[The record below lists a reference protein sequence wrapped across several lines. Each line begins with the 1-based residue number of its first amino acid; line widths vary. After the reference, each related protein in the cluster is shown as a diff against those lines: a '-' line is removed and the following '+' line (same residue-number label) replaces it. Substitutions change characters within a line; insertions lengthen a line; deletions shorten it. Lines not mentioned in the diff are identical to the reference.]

1 MTDTTD
7 PKNIKQEIATAARD
21 ITYPA
26 YAGVLRE
33 TDDTLL
39 SRGQGKGLKLYDEIE
54 RDCHAYAMLQKR
66 KLAIIARDWQVDPA
80 STSRIDKKAA
90 AMVEAQLDAM
100 DFDHV
105 CLNLLD
111 ALLKGF
117 AVGEIMWRA
126 DGAELVA
133 SEVRPRDQRRFGFG
147 DDYALRLKTPDNF
160 LPGMALPDR
169 KFITHSFGA
178 KDGNPYGMGLG
189 SRLFWPVF
197 FKRKNITF
205 WLTFQ
210 DKFGNP
216 TAVGK
221 YPPGAGAPEQKK
233 LLDALSA
240 LSQDTGVIVPEG
252 MLIEL
257 LEASRGGTVTYE
269 QFCRYMDEEITIAV
283 LGEAASVKGG
293 GGQAASAAI
302 TRNEV
307 RLELV
312 KADADL
318 LSGTLNRT
326 LVKWIV
332 ELNMPGAGMPR
343 LWRKVEEPKDLSAQA
358 ARDKTI
364 FDMGFKP
371 KLEYINETYGGEWE
385 EKPAPLP
392 PLTVG
397 GRGAVEKGVSPPPGA
412 EFAEAVDTGFSAAVA
427 DMVSAQQVLADAAV
441 KTATQYRE
449 LLGSRLDDLYAMLE
463 QTGDLVTFRE
473 RLAELLEQAPPE
485 ALTDSL
491 VNGGFNARL
500 LGAVAEK

>member
-1 MTDTTD
+1 MTDTAAPPKPTD
-7 PKNIKQEIATAARD
+7 IKQEIATVARD
-21 ITYPA
+21 ITFPA

-33 TDDTLL
+33 TDDTLIT
-39 SRGQGKGLKLYDEIE
+39 RGQGKGLKLYDEIE
-54 RDCHAYAMLQKR
+54 RDCHAYAMIQKR

-80 STSRIDKKAA
+80 STSRIDKRAA
-90 AMVEAQLDAM
+90 ALVEAQLDAM

-126 DGAELVA
+126 DGSELVA
-133 SEVRPRDQRRFGFG
+133 AEVRPRDQRRFGFG
-147 DDYALRLKTPDNF
+147 DDYQLRLKTPDNF

-178 KDGNPYGMGLG
+178 KDGSPYGLGLG

-197 FKRKNITF
+197 FKRKNIAF

-221 YPPGAGAPEQKK
+221 YPPGASLADQKK
-233 LLDALSA
+233 LLDALAA
-240 LSQDTGVIVPEG
+240 LSQDTGITIPNG

-257 LEASRGGTVTYE
+257 LEASRSGTTSYE
-269 QFCRYMDEEITIAV
+269 QLCRYMDEEITIAV

-318 LSGTLNRT
+318 LSGTLNKT

-332 ELNMPGAGMPR
+332 ELNMPGAGSPR
-343 LWRKVEEPKDLSAQA
+343 LWRKVEEPKDLGEQA
-358 ARDKTI
+358 KRDKTI

-371 KLEYINETYGGEWE
+371 RLAYINETYGGEWE
-385 EKPAPLP
+385 EKPAP
-392 PLTVG
+392 
-397 GRGAVEKGVSPPPGA
+397 PPPASPKSIIAGDGA
-412 EFAEAVDTGFSAAVA
+412 AQFAETIAPPPIAQLADRMSAETAPAWSAVLNHIEA
-427 DMVSAQQVLADAAV
+427 MVSSATSLEEL
-441 KTATQYRE
+441 KTMLESAYDG
-449 LLGSRLDDLYAMLE
+449 LPLDDLRAVMASGL
-463 QTGDLVTFRE
+463 
-473 RLAELLEQAPPE
+473 
-485 ALTDSL
+485 
-491 VNGGFNARL
+491 
-500 LGAVAEK
+500 AVASLAGITDVKSGN